1 MFHNVFGMVY
11 LKKSLGLLFFAF
23 MVMALWQCA
32 KRGSPSG
39 GPKDTTPPKLVRAEP
54 ENFTTNFKAKKI
66 RLYFDELIK
75 LEDVQNQ
82 LVVSPPF
89 KNPATI
95 TPMGAPSKYIEVEI
109 KDTLRENTTYTINFG
124 QSIVD
129 NNEKNPNSFLTY
141 VFSTGD
147 YLDSLTL
154 TGAVSDAVNL
164 KADEFISVMLYEMD
178 STYTDSTV
186 FKQPPLYITNTGD
199 SLPFF
204 ELKNLKGGKY
214 ALFGLKDVN
223 KNNMFDQ
230 SQDKIGFIADTITV
244 PTDSIYVLNL
254 FREQLNYKASV
265 PSMVAKN
272 KIIFGYQGDY
282 RDMVIESLTTLPD
295 SVGTTLLKERD
306 KDTLNYWLSPTEL
319 DSIIFTVRNDKVEAI
334 DTFTVKMRDLPMDS
348 LKLSTSVTG
357 KFNFEDKFSILANT
371 PIVALDTSQVSLN
384 VSDSIPMSYTFVL
397 DTLKNKVD
405 FDFEAEPNQK
415 YSFSLMPGAITDFFG
430 MQNDTLDYN
439 LSTGSFADYGNL
451 RMILGGDVTYPLVV
465 QLTNEKGVV
474 QREIVASEAQT
485 FEFNHLNPGNYIARV
500 IFDSNGNGKWDTGN
514 YLKKQQ
520 PEKISYYPGT
530 IEIRANWEKEETFI
544 LSN

>member
-1 MFHNVFGMVY
+1 MVY
-11 LKKSLGLLFFAF
+11 LKKMLGFLFVAF
-23 MVMALWQCA
+23 TVLALWQCA

-39 GPKDTTPPKLVRAEP
+39 GPKDVTPPKLVRAEP
-54 ENFTTNFKAKKI
+54 ENFTINFKSEKI

-95 TPMGAPSKYIEVEI
+95 TPMGGPSKYIEVVI
-109 KDTLRENTTYTINFG
+109 NDTLRENTTYTINFG

-129 NNEKNPNSFLTY
+129 NNEGNPNSFLTY

-154 TGAVSDAVNL
+154 NGAVKDAINR
-164 KADEFISVMLYEMD
+164 KADEFISVMLYEID
-178 STYTDSTV
+178 SAYTDSTIY
-186 FKQPPLYITNTGD
+186 KEPPLYITNTGD

-223 KNNMFDQ
+223 KNNMFNQ
-230 SQDKIGFIADTITV
+230 AQDKIGFIEDTITL

-254 FREQLNYKASV
+254 FQEELNYKPSV
-265 PSMVAKN
+265 PSLTAKN

-282 RDMVIESLTTLPD
+282 RDMEIETLTLMPD
-295 SVGTTLLKERD
+295 SVKSTILKERD
-306 KDTLNYWLSPTEL
+306 KDTLNYWFTPTDL
-319 DSIIFTVRNDKVEAI
+319 DSIIFTVKNDEVEVL

-348 LKLSTSVTG
+348 LKLSTSVSG
-357 KFNFEDKFSILANT
+357 KFNFEDTFSVLANT
-371 PIVALDTSQVSLN
+371 PIASLDTSQVSLM
-384 VSDSIPMSYTFVL
+384 VSDTIPANYSFEL

-415 YSFSLMPGAITDFFG
+415 YSFSFLPGAITDFFG
-430 MQNDTLDYN
+430 VQNDTLDYN
-439 LSTGSFADYGNL
+439 LSTGGLSDYGNL
-451 RMILGGDVTYPLVV
+451 TMILGGEVNYPVIV

-474 QREIVASEAQT
+474 QREIIAAEPQS
-485 FEFNHLNPGNYIARV
+485 FEFNNLSPGNYIARV
-500 IFDSNGNGKWDTGN
+500 VLDKNGNGQWDTGN
-514 YLKKQQ
+514 FLEKRQ
-520 PEKISYYPGT
+520 PEEISYYPGA
-530 IEIRANWEKEETFI
+530 IEIRANWIKEETFI

>member
-1 MFHNVFGMVY
+1 
-11 LKKSLGLLFFAF
+11 
-23 MVMALWQCA
+23 
-32 KRGSPSG
+32 
-39 GPKDTTPPKLVRAEP
+39 
-54 ENFTTNFKAKKI
+54 
-66 RLYFDELIK
+66 
-75 LEDVQNQ
+75 
-82 LVVSPPF
+82 
-89 KNPATI
+89 
-95 TPMGAPSKYIEVEI
+95 MGAPSKYIEVEI

-230 SQDKIGFIADTITV
+230 SQDKIGFINDTITI

-254 FREQLNYKASV
+254 FREQLNYKPSV
-265 PSMVAKN
+265 PSLAAKN

-282 RDMVIESLTTLPD
+282 RDMKIETLTLLPD
-295 SVGTTLLKERD
+295 SVSTTLLKERD
-306 KDTLNYWLSPTEL
+306 KDTLNYWLTPTEL
-319 DSIIFTVRNDKVEAI
+319 DSIIFTVRNDKVKAI

-348 LKLSTSVTG
+348 LKLSTSVSG
-357 KFNFEDKFSILANT
+357 KFNFEDTFSILANT
-371 PIVALDTSQVSLN
+371 PIVALDTSQVALN
-384 VSDSIPMSYTFVL
+384 VSDSIPMSYSYVL
-397 DTLKNKVD
+397 DTLKNKID

-430 MQNDTLDYN
+430 MQNDTLAYN

-451 RMILGGDVTYPLVV
+451 RMILGGDVTYPIVV

-474 QREIVASEAQT
+474 QREIIASEEQT
-485 FEFNHLNPGNYIARV
+485 FEFNHLNPGNYVARV

-530 IEIRANWEKEETFI
+530 IEIRANWEKEDTFI

>member
-1 MFHNVFGMVY
+1 MVY

-39 GPKDTTPPKLVRAEP
+39 GPKDTTPPQLVRAEP

-295 SVGTTLLKERD
+295 SVSTTLLKERD

-319 DSIIFTVRNDKVEAI
+319 DSIIFTVQNDKVEAI

-384 VSDSIPMSYTFVL
+384 VSDSIPMPYTFVL

-405 FDFEAEPNQK
+405 FDFEVEPNQK
-415 YSFSLMPGAITDFFG
+415 YSFSLLPGAITDFFG

-451 RMILGGDVTYPLVV
+451 RMIFGGDVTYPIVV

>member
-1 MFHNVFGMVY
+1 MLGFLFVAFTVF
-11 LKKSLGLLFFAF
+11 
-23 MVMALWQCA
+23 ALWQCA

-39 GPKDTTPPKLVRAEP
+39 GPKDVTPPKLVRSEP
-54 ENFTTNFKAKKI
+54 ENFTINFKSEKI

-95 TPMGAPSKYIEVEI
+95 TPMGGPSKYIEVVI
-109 KDTLRENTTYTINFG
+109 NDTLRENTTYTINFG

-129 NNEKNPNSFLTY
+129 NNEGNPNSFLTY

-154 TGAVSDAVNL
+154 NGAVKDAINR
-164 KADEFISVMLYEMD
+164 KADEFISVMLYEID
-178 STYTDSTV
+178 SAYTDSTIY
-186 FKQPPLYITNTGD
+186 KEPPLYITNTGD

-223 KNNMFDQ
+223 KNNMFNQ
-230 SQDKIGFIADTITV
+230 AQDKIGFIEDTITL

-254 FREQLNYKASV
+254 FQEELNYKPSV
-265 PSMVAKN
+265 PSLTAKN

-282 RDMVIESLTTLPD
+282 RDMEIETLTLMPD
-295 SVGTTLLKERD
+295 SVKSTILKERD
-306 KDTLNYWLSPTEL
+306 KDTLNYWFTPTDL
-319 DSIIFTVRNDKVEAI
+319 DSIIFTVKNDEVEVL

-348 LKLSTSVTG
+348 LKLSTSVSG
-357 KFNFEDKFSILANT
+357 KFNFEDTFSVLANT
-371 PIVALDTSQVSLN
+371 PIASLDTSQVSLM
-384 VSDSIPMSYTFVL
+384 VSDTIPTNYSFDL

-415 YSFSLMPGAITDFFG
+415 YSFSFLPGAITDFFG
-430 MQNDTLDYN
+430 IQNDTLDYN
-439 LSTGSFADYGNL
+439 LSTGGLSDYGNL
-451 RMILGGDVTYPLVV
+451 TMILGGEVNYPVIV

-474 QREIVASEAQT
+474 QREISATEPQS
-485 FEFNHLNPGNYIARV
+485 FEFNNLSPGNYIARV
-500 IFDSNGNGKWDTGN
+500 VLDKNGNGQWDTGN
-514 YLKKQQ
+514 FLEKRQ
-520 PEKISYYPGT
+520 PEEISYYPGA
-530 IEIRANWEKEETFI
+530 IEIRANWIKEETFI

>member
-1 MFHNVFGMVY
+1 MVY
-11 LKKSLGLLFFAF
+11 LKKLLGLLFFAF
-23 MVMALWQCA
+23 MALAMWQCA

-39 GPKDTTPPKLVRAEP
+39 GPKDVTPPKLVRAEP
-54 ENFTTNFKAKKI
+54 ENFTINFKSEKI

-95 TPMGAPSKYIEVEI
+95 TPMGGPSKYIEVVI
-109 KDTLRENTTYTINFG
+109 NDTLRENTTYTINFG

-129 NNEKNPNSFLTY
+129 NNEGNPNSFLTY

-154 TGAVSDAVNL
+154 NGAVKDAINR
-164 KADEFISVMLYEMD
+164 KADEFISVMLYEID
-178 STYTDSTV
+178 SAYTDSTIY
-186 FKQPPLYITNTGD
+186 KEPPLYITNTGD

-223 KNNMFDQ
+223 KNNMFNQ
-230 SQDKIGFIADTITV
+230 AQDKIGFIEDTITL

-254 FREQLNYKASV
+254 FQEELNYKPSV
-265 PSMVAKN
+265 PSLTAKN

-282 RDMVIESLTTLPD
+282 RDMEIETLTLMPD
-295 SVGTTLLKERD
+295 SVKSTILKERD
-306 KDTLNYWLSPTEL
+306 KDTLNYWFTPTDL
-319 DSIIFTVRNDKVEAI
+319 DSIIFTVKNDEVEVL

-348 LKLSTSVTG
+348 LKLSTSVSG
-357 KFNFEDKFSILANT
+357 KFNFEDTFSVLANT
-371 PIVALDTSQVSLN
+371 PIASLDTSQVLLM
-384 VSDSIPMSYTFVL
+384 VSDTIPANYSFEL
-397 DTLKNKVD
+397 DTLNNKVD

-415 YSFSLMPGAITDFFG
+415 YSFSFLPGAITDFFG
-430 MQNDTLDYN
+430 VQNDTLDYN
-439 LSTGSFADYGNL
+439 LSTGGLSDYGNL
-451 RMILGGDVTYPLVV
+451 TMILGGEVNYPVIV
-465 QLTNEKGVV
+465 QLTSEKGVV
-474 QREIVASEAQT
+474 QREISAAEPQS
-485 FEFNHLNPGNYIARV
+485 FEFNNLSPGNYIARV
-500 IFDSNGNGKWDTGN
+500 VLDKNGNGQWDTGN
-514 YLKKQQ
+514 FLEKRQ
-520 PEKISYYPGT
+520 PEEISYYPGA
-530 IEIRANWEKEETFI
+530 IEIRANWIKEETFI

>member
-1 MFHNVFGMVY
+1 MVY
-11 LKKSLGLLFFAF
+11 LKKMLGFLFVAF
-23 MVMALWQCA
+23 TVLALWQCA

-39 GPKDTTPPKLVRAEP
+39 GPKDVTPPKLVRAEP
-54 ENFTTNFKAKKI
+54 ENFTINFKSEKI

-95 TPMGAPSKYIEVEI
+95 TPMGGPSKYIEVVI
-109 KDTLRENTTYTINFG
+109 NDTLRENTTYTINFG

-129 NNEKNPNSFLTY
+129 NNEGNPNSFLTY

-154 TGAVSDAVNL
+154 NGAVKDAINR
-164 KADEFISVMLYEMD
+164 KADEFISVMLYEID
-178 STYTDSTV
+178 SAYTDSTIY
-186 FKQPPLYITNTGD
+186 KEPPLYISNTGD

-223 KNNMFDQ
+223 KNNMFNQ
-230 SQDKIGFIADTITV
+230 AQDKIGFIEDTITL

-254 FREQLNYKASV
+254 FQEELNDKPSV
-265 PSMVAKN
+265 PSLTAKN

-282 RDMVIESLTTLPD
+282 RDMEIETLSLMPD
-295 SVGTTLLKERD
+295 SVKSTILKERD
-306 KDTLNYWLSPTEL
+306 KDTLNYWFTPTDL
-319 DSIIFTVRNDKVEAI
+319 DSIIFTVKNDEVEVL

-348 LKLSTSVTG
+348 LKLSTSVSG
-357 KFNFEDKFSILANT
+357 KFNFEDTFSVLANT
-371 PIVALDTSQVSLN
+371 PIASLDTSQVSLM
-384 VSDSIPMSYTFVL
+384 VSDTIPANYSFEL
-397 DTLKNKVD
+397 DTLNNKVD

-415 YSFSLMPGAITDFFG
+415 YSFSFLPGAITDFFG
-430 MQNDTLDYN
+430 VQNDTLDYN
-439 LSTGSFADYGNL
+439 LSTGGLSDYGNL
-451 RMILGGDVTYPLVV
+451 TMILGGEVNYPVIV

-474 QREIVASEAQT
+474 QREISAAEPQS
-485 FEFNHLNPGNYIARV
+485 FEFNNLSPGNYIARV
-500 IFDSNGNGKWDTGN
+500 VLDKNGNGQWDTGN
-514 YLKKQQ
+514 FLEKRQ
-520 PEKISYYPGT
+520 PEEISYYPGA
-530 IEIRANWEKEETFI
+530 IEIRANWIKEETFI

>member
-1 MFHNVFGMVY
+1 MVY
-11 LKKSLGLLFFAF
+11 LKKMLGFLFVAF
-23 MVMALWQCA
+23 TVLALWQCA

-39 GPKDTTPPKLVRAEP
+39 GPKDVTPPKLVRAEP
-54 ENFTTNFKAKKI
+54 ENFTINFKSEKI

-95 TPMGAPSKYIEVEI
+95 TPMGGPSKYIEVVI
-109 KDTLRENTTYTINFG
+109 NDTLRENTTYTINFG

-129 NNEKNPNSFLTY
+129 NNEGNPNSFLTY

-154 TGAVSDAVNL
+154 NGAVKDAINR
-164 KADEFISVMLYEMD
+164 KADEFISVMLYEID
-178 STYTDSTV
+178 SAYTDSTIY
-186 FKQPPLYITNTGD
+186 KEPPLYISNTGD

-223 KNNMFDQ
+223 KNNMFNQ
-230 SQDKIGFIADTITV
+230 AQDKIGFIEDTITL

-254 FREQLNYKASV
+254 FQEELNYKPSV
-265 PSMVAKN
+265 PSLTAKN

-282 RDMVIESLTTLPD
+282 RDMEIETLSLMPD
-295 SVGTTLLKERD
+295 SVKSTILKERD
-306 KDTLNYWLSPTEL
+306 KDTLNYWFTPTDL
-319 DSIIFTVRNDKVEAI
+319 DSIIFTVRNDEVEVL

-348 LKLSTSVTG
+348 LKLSTSVSG
-357 KFNFEDKFSILANT
+357 KFNFEDTFSVLANT
-371 PIVALDTSQVSLN
+371 PIASLDTSQVSLM
-384 VSDSIPMSYTFVL
+384 VSDTIPANYSFEL
-397 DTLKNKVD
+397 DTLNNKVD

-415 YSFSLMPGAITDFFG
+415 YSFSFLPGAITDFFG
-430 MQNDTLDYN
+430 VQNDTLDYN
-439 LSTGSFADYGNL
+439 LSTGGLSDYGNL
-451 RMILGGDVTYPLVV
+451 TMILGGEVNYPVIV

-474 QREIVASEAQT
+474 QREISAAEPQS
-485 FEFNHLNPGNYIARV
+485 FEFNNLSPGNYIARV
-500 IFDSNGNGKWDTGN
+500 VLDKNGNGQWDTGN
-514 YLKKQQ
+514 FLEKRQ
-520 PEKISYYPGT
+520 PQEISYYPGA
-530 IEIRANWEKEETFI
+530 IEIRANWIKEETFI

>member
-1 MFHNVFGMVY
+1 MVY

-147 YLDSLTL
+147 YLDSLNL

-230 SQDKIGFIADTITV
+230 SQDKIGFVTDTITV

-254 FREQLNYKASV
+254 FREKLNYKPSV

-282 RDMVIESLTTLPD
+282 RDMVIASLTTLPD
-295 SVGTTLLKERD
+295 SVKTTLLKERD
-306 KDTLNYWLSPTEL
+306 KDTLNYWLTPTEL
-319 DSIIFTVRNDKVEAI
+319 DSIIFSVRNDKVEAI

-357 KFNFEDKFSILANT
+357 KFNFEDTFSILANT

-405 FDFEAEPNQK
+405 FDFEVEPNQK

-430 MQNDTLDYN
+430 IQNDTLDYN

-451 RMILGGDVTYPLVV
+451 RMILGGDVTYPIVV

>member
-1 MFHNVFGMVY
+1 MVY
-11 LKKSLGLLFFAF
+11 LKKMLGFLFVAF
-23 MVMALWQCA
+23 TVLALWQCA

-39 GPKDTTPPKLVRAEP
+39 GPKDVTPPKLVRAEP
-54 ENFTTNFKAKKI
+54 ENFTINFKSEKI

-95 TPMGAPSKYIEVEI
+95 TPMGGPSKYIEVVI
-109 KDTLRENTTYTINFG
+109 NDTLRENTTYTINFG

-129 NNEKNPNSFLTY
+129 NNEGNPNSFLTY

-154 TGAVSDAVNL
+154 NGAVKDAINR
-164 KADEFISVMLYEMD
+164 KADEFISVMLYEID
-178 STYTDSTV
+178 SAYTDSTIY
-186 FKQPPLYITNTGD
+186 KEPPLYISNTGD

-223 KNNMFDQ
+223 KNNMFNQ
-230 SQDKIGFIADTITV
+230 AQDKIGFIEDTITL

-254 FREQLNYKASV
+254 FQEELNYKPSV
-265 PSMVAKN
+265 PSLTAKN

-282 RDMVIESLTTLPD
+282 RDMEIETLTLMPD
-295 SVGTTLLKERD
+295 SVKSTILKERD
-306 KDTLNYWLSPTEL
+306 KDTLNYWFTPTNL
-319 DSIIFTVRNDKVEAI
+319 DSIIFTVKNDEVEVL
-334 DTFTVKMRDLPMDS
+334 DTFTEKMRDLPMDS
-348 LKLSTSVTG
+348 LKLSTSVSG
-357 KFNFEDKFSILANT
+357 KFNFEDTFSVLANT
-371 PIVALDTSQVSLN
+371 PIASLDTSQVSLM
-384 VSDSIPMSYTFVL
+384 VSDTIPANYSFEL
-397 DTLKNKVD
+397 DTLNNKVD

-415 YSFSLMPGAITDFFG
+415 YSFSFLPGAITDFFG
-430 MQNDTLDYN
+430 VQNDTLDYN
-439 LSTGSFADYGNL
+439 LSTGGLSDYGNL
-451 RMILGGDVTYPLVV
+451 TMILGGEVNYPVIV

-474 QREIVASEAQT
+474 QREISAAEPQS
-485 FEFNHLNPGNYIARV
+485 FEFNNLSPGNYIARV
-500 IFDSNGNGKWDTGN
+500 VLDTNGNGQWDTGN
-514 YLKKQQ
+514 FLEKRQ
-520 PEKISYYPGT
+520 PEEISYYPGA
-530 IEIRANWEKEETFI
+530 IEIRANWIKEETFI

>member
-1 MFHNVFGMVY
+1 MVY
-11 LKKSLGLLFFAF
+11 LKKMLGFLFVAF
-23 MVMALWQCA
+23 TVLALWQCA

-39 GPKDTTPPKLVRAEP
+39 GPKDVTPPKLVRAEP
-54 ENFTTNFKAKKI
+54 ENFTINFKSEKI

-95 TPMGAPSKYIEVEI
+95 TPMGGPSKYIEVVI
-109 KDTLRENTTYTINFG
+109 NDTLRENTTYTINFG

-129 NNEKNPNSFLTY
+129 NNEGNPNSFLTY

-154 TGAVSDAVNL
+154 NGAVKDAINR
-164 KADEFISVMLYEMD
+164 KADEFISVMLYEID
-178 STYTDSTV
+178 SAYTDSTIY
-186 FKQPPLYITNTGD
+186 KEPPLYISNTGD

-223 KNNMFDQ
+223 KNNMFNQ
-230 SQDKIGFIADTITV
+230 AQDKIGFIEDTITL

-254 FREQLNYKASV
+254 FQEELNYKPSV
-265 PSMVAKN
+265 PSLTAKN

-282 RDMVIESLTTLPD
+282 RDMEIETLSLMPD
-295 SVGTTLLKERD
+295 SVKSTILKERD
-306 KDTLNYWLSPTEL
+306 KDTLNYWFTPTDL
-319 DSIIFTVRNDKVEAI
+319 DSIIFTVRNDEVEVL

-348 LKLSTSVTG
+348 LKLSTSVSG
-357 KFNFEDKFSILANT
+357 KFNFEDTFSVLANT
-371 PIVALDTSQVSLN
+371 PIASLDTSQVSLM
-384 VSDSIPMSYTFVL
+384 VSDTIPANYSFEL
-397 DTLKNKVD
+397 DTLNNKVD

-415 YSFSLMPGAITDFFG
+415 YSFSFLPGAITDFFG
-430 MQNDTLDYN
+430 VQNDTLDYN
-439 LSTGSFADYGNL
+439 LSTGGLSDYGNL
-451 RMILGGDVTYPLVV
+451 TMILGGEVNYPVIV

-474 QREIVASEAQT
+474 QREISAAEPQS
-485 FEFNHLNPGNYIARV
+485 FEFNNLSPGNYIARV
-500 IFDSNGNGKWDTGN
+500 FLDTNGNGQWDTGN
-514 YLKKQQ
+514 FLEKRQ
-520 PEKISYYPGT
+520 PQEISYYPGA
-530 IEIRANWEKEETFI
+530 IEIRANWIKEETFI